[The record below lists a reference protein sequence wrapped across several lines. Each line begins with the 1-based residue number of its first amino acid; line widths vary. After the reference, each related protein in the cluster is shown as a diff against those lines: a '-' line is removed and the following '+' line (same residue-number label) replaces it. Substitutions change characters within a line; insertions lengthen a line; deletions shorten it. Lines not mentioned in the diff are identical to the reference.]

1 VENSTVF
8 QGNSAIGGSAASNP
22 SGGNAYGGA
31 ICIAGGTADISGTFF
46 GSYNSPYGKGNTA
59 QAGGYVPYA
68 GRAYGGA
75 VYIAAGTVKMS
86 ADTVGNPHSGGLASN
101 SNSAQ
106 SAMNSYGG
114 GIYVGGGTVTL
125 TNDTIVDNSAVGG
138 SLLFGGGVCVSGGTV
153 TLTNDTIMDNS
164 AGNVID
170 GGFNSGYGGGIYIA
184 SGATVYLD
192 SFTLAHTENNVGI
205 DNIYGTYTLLP

>member
-8 QGNSAIGGSAASNP
+8 QGNSAIGGSAGFSTN
-22 SGGNAYGGA
+22 GGNAYGGA
-31 ICIAGGTADISGTFF
+31 ICIAGGTADISGGFF
-46 GSYNSPYGKGNTA
+46 GSFNSASNGKGNTA

-86 ADTVGNPHSGGLASN
+86 ADTVGNPLAFGLQ

-125 TNDTIVDNSAVGG
+125 TNDTIIDNAAAGG
-138 SLLFGGGVCVSGGTV
+138 NLH
-153 TLTNDTIMDNS
+153 
-164 AGNVID
+164 
-170 GGFNSGYGGGIYIA
+170 YGGGIYIA
-184 SGATVYLD
+184 SGATVDLD
-192 SFTLAHTENNVGI
+192 SFTLAHTENNSV
-205 DNIYGTYTLLP
+205 DNIYGTYILLP